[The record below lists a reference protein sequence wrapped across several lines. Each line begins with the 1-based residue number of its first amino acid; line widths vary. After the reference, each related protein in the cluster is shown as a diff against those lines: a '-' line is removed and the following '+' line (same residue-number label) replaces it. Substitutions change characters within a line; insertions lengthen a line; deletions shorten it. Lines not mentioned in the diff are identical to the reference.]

1 MRVLTISKP
10 YVAAAYRQ
18 KLSLLANAGYTIGL
32 ICPPAWGSQR
42 FEPDATDAQYWLRQL
57 PILANG
63 RNHFHVY
70 IGLAKAV
77 KEFRPDIV
85 NCEEEHYSLV
95 TRQCLGVAQD
105 VGAKFIFH
113 TWQNILK
120 AYPPPFSWME
130 RRVLRDA
137 AAAATGNDEATQVL
151 RAKGFRGPIAEIPQ
165 MGVHFET
172 FAADP
177 DDLVLRQSRRSRL
190 GLHLDAY
197 YVAFVGRLVEEKG
210 VDMMVAALAQL
221 SHQIPQLRLLILGGG
236 PEQVKLAAMATSL
249 GVADRIDWR
258 SQVPSSEVAT
268 YLQAT
273 DILCLPSL
281 TRPNWKEQFG
291 RVLVEAMAASAIVI
305 GSSSGE
311 IPRVIG
317 DAGLVFPE
325 GDARALANAIVKTF
339 DSTELRQ
346 RLRHLGHQKAHS
358 QFSNEQVAKRWSE
371 LWQLVGAI

>member
-18 KLSLLANAGYTIGL
+18 KLSILANSGFTVGL
-32 ICPPAWGSQR
+32 ICPPAWGSQQ
-42 FEPDATDAQYWLRQL
+42 FEPDPTDDQYWLRQL
-57 PILANG
+57 PIIANG

-70 IGLAKAV
+70 LGLAKAV
-77 KEFRPDIV
+77 QEFRPDII

-95 TRQCLGVAQD
+95 TRQCLGVARS

-113 TWQNILK
+113 TWQNIYK
-120 AYPPPFSWME
+120 AYPPPFAWME
-130 RRVLRDA
+130 KRVLRES

-151 RAKGFRGPIAEIPQ
+151 RAKGFTGPIAEIPQ
-165 MGVHFET
+165 MGVHFEK

-177 DDLVLRQSRRSRL
+177 DDLNLRKATRLRL
-190 GLHLDAY
+190 GLRPDAY
-197 YVAFVGRLVEEKG
+197 YVAYVGRLVEEKG
-210 VDMMVAALAQL
+210 VDTMLKAAANLKT
-221 SHQIPQLRLLILGGG
+221 QIPALRLLILGSG
-236 PEQVKLAAMATSL
+236 PEHERLTALAKSL
-249 GVADRIDWR
+249 DIDDLIDWCP
-258 SQVPSSEVAT
+258 QVASPEVAS

-281 TRPNWKEQFG
+281 TRSNWKEQFG

-317 DAGLVFPE
+317 DAGLVFTE
-325 GDARALANAIVKTF
+325 GDAAALAQAIVQTF
-339 DSTELRQ
+339 DSPELILK
-346 RLRHLGHQKAHS
+346 LRRLGHQKARS
-358 QFSNEQVAKRWSE
+358 QFSNHAIAKRWGD
-371 LWQLVGAI
+371 LWQLVAAI

>member
-18 KLSLLANAGYTIGL
+18 KLSILASSGFTVGL

-42 FEPDATDAQYWLRQL
+42 FEPDASDSHYWLRQL

-70 IGLAKAV
+70 LGLAQAV
-77 KEFRPDIV
+77 KEFRPDII

-95 TRQCLGVAQD
+95 TRQCLGVAQS

-120 AYPPPFSWME
+120 SYPPPFAWME

-165 MGVHFET
+165 MGVHFAK

-177 DDLVLRQSRRSRL
+177 DDLGLRQQIRSRL
-190 GLHLDAY
+190 GLRADAF

-210 VDMMVAALAQL
+210 VDTMLAALAQL
-221 SHQIPQLRLLILGGG
+221 TSRVPELRLLILGSG
-236 PEQVKLAAMATSL
+236 PEQDKLTALAKSL
-249 GVADRIDWR
+249 CVAHRIDWR
-258 SQVPSSEVAT
+258 AQVPSPEVAS

-281 TRPNWKEQFG
+281 TRSNWKEQFG

-317 DAGLVFPE
+317 DAGLVFQE
-325 GDARALANAIVKTF
+325 GDSAALANAIVKTF
-339 DSTELRQ
+339 DSPELRPS
-346 RLRHLGHQKAHS
+346 LRRRGHQKARI
-358 QFSNEQVAKRWSE
+358 QFSNDAIAKRWSE
-371 LWQLVGAI
+371 LWQLVAAL